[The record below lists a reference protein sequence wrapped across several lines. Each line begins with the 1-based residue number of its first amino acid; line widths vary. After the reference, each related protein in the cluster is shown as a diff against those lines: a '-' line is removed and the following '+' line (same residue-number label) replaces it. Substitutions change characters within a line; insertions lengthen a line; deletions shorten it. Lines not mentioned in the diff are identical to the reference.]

1 VDKLEHLFEDRVAKA
16 LHRLGMPSLLDIQ
29 MLSERVT
36 QLESQLQALQA
47 QATKATPATKK
58 PAVKAG
64 RPAAKPAAASHKKSA

>member
-1 VDKLEHLFEDRVAKA
+1 
-16 LHRLGMPSLLDIQ
+16 
-29 MLSERVT
+29 
-36 QLESQLQALQA
+36 LESQLQALQA